1 MDEAIVVLILSVVS
15 FIVWLV
21 RLEGRINYNERNLNG
36 TNADVE
42 KLKIKVENIDSDL
55 VRELTE
61 IKITLA
67 KIDGFLAMY
76 KKEMEK

>member
-67 KIDGFLAMY
+67 KIEGFLAMY